1 MISILDILNVSLFL
15 LAICLT
21 IWNINQRFNTN
32 KTTSITNHEKLE
44 EIVFPLKFSLLIY
57 PGFDQSKLVEV
68 GYRSPS
74 PYIIGEN
81 RFGRPQIGWAGH
93 TKAGSTLGNV
103 SGKLEKE
110 SWSKKG
116 KLLELFKIW
125 NRINNHNTY
134 MCVTKNIFHSAKCIM
149 WCTLKTIYYCKAQ
162 PHLQLQLWLRL
173 ALI

>member
-32 KTTSITNHEKLE
+32 KTTTITNHEKLE

-57 PGFDQSKLVEV
+57 PGFDQSKIVEV
-68 GYRSPS
+68 GYNGPS

-93 TKAGSTLGNV
+93 TEAGSIIGNV
-103 SGKLEKE
+103 SGKLEKNKLI
-110 SWSKKG
+110 KKREIAG
-116 KLLELFKIW
+116 A
-125 NRINNHNTY
+125 
-134 MCVTKNIFHSAKCIM
+134 V
-149 WCTLKTIYYCKAQ
+149 
-162 PHLQLQLWLRL
+162 
-173 ALI
+173 